1 MENWKLEAELSKI
14 FGSLEWIT
22 ATLKT
27 LGKEYKF
34 ASCDIDLAKS
44 TQTPVPINLEPI
56 LEVIE
61 SVESVV
67 IL

>member
-1 MENWKLEAELSKI
+1 MPFKLNPNFRDRL
-14 FGSLEWIT
+14 
-22 ATLKT
+22 
-27 LGKEYKF
+27 
-34 ASCDIDLAKS
+34 
-44 TQTPVPINLEPI
+44 LEPI